1 MGDMA
6 SPLLLAVRASLFV
19 DQINHRLL
27 RAAGGVQNHL
37 HGAKEAAAVV
47 AQHRHIIRVNPEL
60 QQQRGRALY
69 CRELHV
75 IWPSRD
81 GASQEFGEGLQP

>member
-27 RAAGGVQNHL
+27 RAAGGVQDHL

-47 AQHRHIIRVNPEL
+47 ALIHAGIISFPT
-60 QQQRGRALY
+60 
-69 CRELHV
+69 
-75 IWPSRD
+75 PS
-81 GASQEFGEGLQP
+81 Q